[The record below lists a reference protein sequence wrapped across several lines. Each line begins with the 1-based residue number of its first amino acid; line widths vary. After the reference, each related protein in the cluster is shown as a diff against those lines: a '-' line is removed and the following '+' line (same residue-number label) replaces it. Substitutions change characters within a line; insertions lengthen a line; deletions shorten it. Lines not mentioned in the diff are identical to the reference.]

1 MEHVYDL
8 SPLRLKGAWVTIGSF
23 DGVHLGHRRLLSEF
37 VAEAREAGA
46 PAVVIT
52 FYPHPAEVLG
62 KVREPFYLST
72 PEEKAALMAD
82 LGVDVVVTHPFNR
95 DVARLSAE
103 EFMERVRRHLGL
115 RRLWVG
121 YDFALGRN
129 REGNIPT
136 LRQIGER
143 MGYTLVVFPPYEV
156 DGEIVSSSR
165 IRRALA
171 DGDVEKAARLLGRFY
186 SVPGEVVRGDG
197 RGRGLGFPTANLA
210 VWEKRMVPAS
220 GVYAAF
226 ARVGDKVYPAVVNI
240 GVRPTFEERAAPR
253 VEAHLLGYSGNLY
266 GEKLTL
272 EFVKRLRAERKF
284 PSAEALRAQIEHD
297 VAQARE
303 ILSTD

>member
-1 MEHVYDL
+1 MEHFRDL
-8 SPLRLKGAWVTIGSF
+8 SPLHLEGAWVTIGSF

-37 VAEAREAGA
+37 VAEAREANA

-62 KVREPFYLST
+62 KVHEPFYLST
-72 PEEKAALMAD
+72 PEEKAALIAN
-82 LGVDVVVTHPFNR
+82 LGVDVMVTHPFNQE
-95 DVARLSAE
+95 VARLSAE
-103 EFMERVRRHLGL
+103 EFMERVHRHLGL
-115 RRLWVG
+115 QRLWVG

-129 REGNIPT
+129 REGNIT
-136 LRQIGER
+136 RLRQIGAR

-156 DGEIVSSSR
+156 DGGVVSSSR
-165 IRRALA
+165 IRRALGA
-171 DGDVEKAARLLGRFY
+171 GDVEKAARMLGRLY
-186 SVPGEVVRGDG
+186 TVPGEVVHGDG

-226 ARVGDKVYPAVVNI
+226 ARVGNEVHPAVVNI

-253 VEAHLLGYSGNLY
+253 VEAHLIGYKGDLY
-266 GEKLTL
+266 GEKLVL

-284 PSAEALRAQIEHD
+284 PSAEALRSQIERD
-297 VAQARE
+297 VAQAQE
-303 ILSTD
+303 ILSNG

>member
-23 DGVHLGHRRLLSEF
+23 DGVHLGHQRLLSEF
-37 VAEAREAGA
+37 VAEAREADA

-62 KVREPFYLST
+62 KVHEPFYLST
-72 PEEKAALMAD
+72 PEEKAALMAE

-103 EFMERVRRHLGL
+103 EFMERLRRHLGL

-129 REGNIPT
+129 REGDIPT

-143 MGYTLVVFPPYEV
+143 MGYTLVVFPPYAVE
-156 DGEIVSSSR
+156 GEIVSSSR

-171 DGDVEKAARLLGRFY
+171 DGDVEKAARLLGRLY
-186 SVPGEVVRGDG
+186 AVPGEVVRGDG

-226 ARVGDKVYPAVVNI
+226 ARAGDKVYPAVVNI

-253 VEAHLLGYSGNLY
+253 IEAHLIGYSGNLY
-266 GEKLTL
+266 GEKLAL

-284 PSAEALRAQIEHD
+284 PSAEALRAQIERD
-297 VAQARE
+297 VAQAKE